1 MVIKNGRVVLENR
14 VEETDIRIERGV
26 IAEIGP
32 GLTGGDTIDA
42 GGKYVLP
49 GGIDVHTHLDLDVGI
64 AVAQDDF
71 YTGTVAAACGGTTSI
86 VDHIAFG
93 PKGCALS
100 HQIDHY
106 HEKARGNAV
115 IDYGFHGVIQ
125 HVDADVLAG
134 MEKQIEDGIT
144 SYKIYM
150 TYDFKLEDEDI
161 FRVLRRARELGVMIA
176 VHPENDGVVGH
187 LRKKFVKAGKTAPIY
202 HARSRP
208 EQCEIEAIGRVMQ
221 ISSMAGDAPVYIVHL
236 SNHLGMQ
243 TIELARESGLK
254 NVFVETCP
262 QYLTLDDSYYERE
275 DGLKYVLSPPLRDKR
290 NNMLLWRD
298 IAGGSIDTVGTDHCP
313 FDYTLKQKLGRSDF
327 TKCPNGIPGIELRMP
342 LMFSEGVMKG
352 RISPNQFAD
361 ICAANPAKLM
371 GMYPKKGAIKQGS
384 DADIAII
391 DPEEPQTV
399 THGALHENVD
409 YTPYEGMRIECS
421 VDTVISR
428 GEVVVRGN
436 EFIGQKGRGAFLK
449 RDRPTLNI

>member
-1 MVIKNGRVVLENR
+1 
-14 VEETDIRIERGV
+14 
-26 IAEIGP
+26 
-32 GLTGGDTIDA
+32 
-42 GGKYVLP
+42 
-49 GGIDVHTHLDLDVGI
+49 
-64 AVAQDDF
+64 
-71 YTGTVAAACGGTTSI
+71 
-86 VDHIAFG
+86 
-93 PKGCALS
+93 
-100 HQIDHY
+100 
-106 HEKARGNAV
+106 
-115 IDYGFHGVIQ
+115 
-125 HVDADVLAG
+125 
-134 MEKQIEDGIT
+134 
-144 SYKIYM
+144 
-150 TYDFKLEDEDI
+150 
-161 FRVLRRARELGVMIA
+161 
-176 VHPENDGVVGH
+176 
-187 LRKKFVKAGKTAPIY
+187 
-202 HARSRP
+202 
-208 EQCEIEAIGRVMQ
+208 
-221 ISSMAGDAPVYIVHL
+221 MAGDAPVYIVHL

-243 TIELARESGLK
+243 TIELARKSGLK